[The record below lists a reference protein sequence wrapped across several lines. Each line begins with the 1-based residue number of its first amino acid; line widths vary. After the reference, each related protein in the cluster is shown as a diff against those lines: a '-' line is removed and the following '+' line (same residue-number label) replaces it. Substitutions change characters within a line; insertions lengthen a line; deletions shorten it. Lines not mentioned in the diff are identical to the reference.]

1 MCMATSATCIY
12 SSINCVIVSTLGINT
27 GNFQHLGWILKTIL
41 LSPHIYLFS
50 SSNIVANNPFRARYH
65 RWQNSWQT
73 QLYQRMRG
81 FSFALSPRK
90 EIFKDFICIDLFIPQ
105 SIVGCPNEHAFQQA
119 VPHVGSRAVHS
130 TRPQLHN
137 FCMNGGQGLKRF

>member
-1 MCMATSATCIY
+1 MLCCKLKSFY
-12 SSINCVIVSTLGINT
+12 IVLFSTFKIG
-27 GNFQHLGWILKTIL
+27 GNLKQQTILKTIL

-81 FSFALSPRK
+81 FSFALAPRK
-90 EIFKDFICIDLFIPQ
+90 ENLKGFICIIDLFIPQ
-105 SIVGCPNEHAFQQA
+105 SIVGCPNEFGHLAHITSCAAQLG
-119 VPHVGSRAVHS
+119 VGPRWSCYCLCNYLSQV
-130 TRPQLHN
+130 T
-137 FCMNGGQGLKRF
+137 